1 VTAPLEHGR
10 SAGRSDRARRPLTW
24 VSHAA
29 ARRVLI
35 ALHVAAL
42 GAVAIELIVP
52 FGSHSADGAHAGHG
66 VERIGALD
74 FVASYALYGFIGCV
88 ALVLIGKL
96 LRSAVMRDEHYYEE
110 RD

>member
-10 SAGRSDRARRPLTW
+10 SAGRSDRARRPLKW
-24 VSHAA
+24 VSRTA

-35 ALHVAAL
+35 ALHAAAL
-42 GAVAIELIVP
+42 AVAAIELIVP
-52 FGSHSADGAHAGHG
+52 FGGHSADGHAGHG
-66 VERIGALD
+66 VERVGALD
-74 FVASYALYGFIGCV
+74 FVASYALYGFFGCV

-96 LRSAVMRDEHYYEE
+96 LRSAVMRDEHYYKE